1 MRILWLDAVEPGATA
16 SVGGKAQALARLRRR
31 GLPVPDGFVVV
42 ADALDAQLESLGLA
56 ERARAGGDV
65 AAAVRAAPLPSAWS
79 ADLQQAART
88 LGGPFAVRSSGV
100 DEDGAL
106 ASHAGQFHTAL
117 GVDVGAPL
125 ERALRACWASAWS
138 GRVRAYRGDDRGY
151 PRVAVVVQRALAPR
165 AAGVLFTVN
174 PANGSW
180 REMTVEAAWGLGEA
194 VVDGKVVPDFYR
206 VRRPRRTPRPVQR
219 VLARLR
225 LEITERATGSQE
237 RQWLPGDGGVLEQ
250 PVPAARRGTPCLD
263 DRSLLRL
270 CRLGLRAEALLGG
283 PQDLEWALD
292 EAGELHVLQ
301 SRPVTTARDVRRS
314 GPVLW
319 TRRFVGERW
328 TEPATPLGWSEMQH
342 LLHHFIAYPQ
352 TSRRLLGGAEPSQL
366 VRFAPYLN
374 VTVFR
379 HLAFKMPGAAPPRF
393 MLELLPPAEEQ
404 QWLRRR
410 AAAPDLAVYRSI
422 LAETARERRWQRFRW
437 NPLSNWR
444 AWAEFEASL
453 DGRLA
458 ALEPVRDRPSARRRI
473 EACRVLARDYIKVHI
488 CSLLFANIWF
498 EAARAA
504 LSSAGRASLSSILLQ
519 PPADT
524 ATARTNA
531 ALWELGR
538 GHRRLDA
545 FLEAYGHRAASSWEL
560 FSPRWREQPD
570 QVLRLARTTAAG
582 ADPRP
587 DQRARQARVD
597 AELRRLPRPLRSTVV
612 MTRRYLQLREDQR
625 FHFDRVL
632 WRWKEALLWLEAD
645 VGLQLRYLQRGELES
660 LLDGEVTDGL
670 ARELVAERSAAFAEE
685 VARRAAGDEP
695 PDFLVGD
702 AAAGGVASGRRLTGQ
717 GISTGVLTGTARVLR
732 SLDDAGRLRPGDI
745 LVTRATDPGWTP
757 LFHVAGGLVMELGG
771 MLSHG
776 AVVAREY
783 GLPAVVRVPDATRAI
798 ADGRTI
804 TVDGGRGVVWLR

>member
-1 MRILWLDAVEPGATA
+1 MRIVWLDAVEPGATA

-31 GLPVPDGFVVV
+31 GLPVPNGFVVLASV
-42 ADALDAQLESLGLA
+42 LDDHLEALGLR
-56 ERARAGGDV
+56 ERASAGDDL
-65 AAAVRAAPLPSAWS
+65 AAAVGRAPLSPELS
-79 ADLQQAART
+79 ADLQRAAGR
-88 LGGPFAVRSSGV
+88 LGGPLAVRSSGV
-100 DEDGAL
+100 AEDGAQ

-117 GVDVGAPL
+117 GVEVGAAL

-138 GRVRAYRGDDRGY
+138 GRVRAYRGEEVGY

-225 LEITERATGSQE
+225 LEITDRATGSQE
-237 RQWLPGDGGVLEQ
+237 HQWLPGSGGVVQQ

-301 SRPVTTARDVRRS
+301 SRPVTTAGDVRRS

-342 LLHHFIAYPQ
+342 LLNHFIAYPQ

-410 AAAPDLAVYRSI
+410 AAPPDLAVYRSI

-437 NPLSNWR
+437 NPVSNWR
-444 AWAEFEASL
+444 AWAAFEGAL

-458 ALEPVRDRPSARRRI
+458 ALSPVHDRPSARRRI
-473 EACRVLARDYIKVHI
+473 DACRTLSRDYIKVHI

-498 EAARAA
+498 EVARAA
-504 LSSAGRASLSSILLQ
+504 LASAGRADLAPVLLQ

-524 ATARTNA
+524 ATSRTNA

-538 GHRRLDA
+538 GARRLDD
-545 FLEAYGHRAASSWEL
+545 FLAAYGHRAASSWEL

-570 QVLRLARTTAAG
+570 QVRALARATAAG
-582 ADPRP
+582 DDPRP
-587 DQRARQARVD
+587 DQRARQQRVE
-597 AELRRLPRPLRSTVV
+597 AELQRLPRPLRSTVV
-612 MTRRYLQLREDQR
+612 LTRRYLQLREDQR

-645 VGLQLRYLQRGELES
+645 LGLEIRYLQRGELEA
-660 LLDGEVTDGL
+660 LLDGDLADGL
-670 ARELVAERSAAFAEE
+670 ARDLIVERRAAFADE

-702 AAAGGVASGRRLTGQ
+702 AAAGAVSSGSRLTGQ

-783 GLPAVVRVPDATRAI
+783 GLPAIVRVSDATRLI